1 MALMDQYTLDI
12 WRLGSH
18 GQAPPPAPGSHEAK
32 LLRAWWVARREARQ
46 ELGSGGAAADR
57 AAAPSAGPRA
67 DRDGARQRAS
77 RTAPRPLR
85 RRARRA

>member
-1 MALMDQYTLDI
+1 MALMDQYALDI

-32 LLRAWWVARREARQ
+32 LLRAWWVARREARK
-46 ELGSGGAAADR
+46 ELGAGGT
-57 AAAPSAGPRA
+57 AG
-67 DRDGARQRAS
+67 RDEAQQRAS

-85 RRARRA
+85 RRAGRA

>member
-1 MALMDQYTLDI
+1 MALMDQYALDI

-18 GQAPPPAPGSHEAK
+18 GQAPPPAPGSHEAR

-46 ELGSGGAAADR
+46 EFGSGGGAADR
-57 AAAPSAGPRA
+57 PAAPSAGPRA
-67 DRDGARQRAS
+67 DGDGAS

-85 RRARRA
+85 RRTRRA